1 MAAIQIITNN
11 HPTLRKTAELVES
24 FTPEIEALVTDL
36 LDTLEETKD
45 LGVGLSANQIDQLHR
60 VFVAKI
66 AEKEEDITHT
76 QPTVF
81 INPELVS
88 VSDQTTLATDPDRQ
102 QLEGC
107 LSLPNIYAFVE
118 RPLYVTLHYH
128 TPDTLKDGSA
138 PIEQKF
144 SDYNAVVVQHEL
156 DHLNGILFTDHALEQ
171 GQKIYEIIEGK
182 EPRMITL

>member
-1 MAAIQIITNN
+1 MAIIPIITNN
-11 HPTLRKTAELVES
+11 HPTLRKIVEPVTS
-24 FTPEIEALVTDL
+24 LTPEIEELIIDL
-36 LDTLEETKD
+36 LTTLDDTKE
-45 LGVGLSANQIDQLHR
+45 LGVGLSANQINRMHR

-66 AEKEEDITHT
+66 ADREEDITHT
-76 QPTVF
+76 PPTVF

-88 VSDQTTLATDPDRQ
+88 VSDETTLATDPDKQ

-118 RPLYVTLHYH
+118 RPLHVTVQYH
-128 TPDTLKDGSA
+128 TPDTLRNSKT
-138 PIEQKF
+138 PIEQAF

-182 EPRMITL
+182 EPKVIML

>member
-1 MAAIQIITNN
+1 MAVTKIITNA
-11 HPTLRKTAELVES
+11 HPTLRQAAEPITA
-24 FTPEIEALVTDL
+24 FNKEIESLIADL
-36 LDTLEETKD
+36 LDTLEDTKD
-45 LGVGLSANQIDQLHR
+45 LGVGLSANQIDRLYR

-66 AEKEEDITHT
+66 AENEDDITNT
-76 QPTVF
+76 APTIF

-88 VSDQTTLATDPDRQ
+88 ASEETTLSTDPDRQ

-107 LSLPNIYAFVE
+107 LSLPNIYGFVE
-118 RPLYVTLHYH
+118 RPLHVIFRFH
-128 TPDTLKDGSA
+128 TPETFKNGDS
-138 PIEQKF
+138 PIEQPL

-182 EPRMITL
+182 EPKVIKI